1 MIEDPQY
8 IRLAGLDL
16 TNSMF
21 EEIVNNMSYNTKI
34 DTRELYLNNNLLN
47 GKISFS
53 EFPNLTLLHCANN
66 QIEELEE
73 PLPKNLKN
81 LFLYNN
87 NFVKI
92 PDLPQGLTYL
102 NVQGCKLTTLPNLP
116 NTLISL
122 SLNYYIN
129 FDGEDSHYI
138 DLKKLPFNV
147 KKSIVVL
154 LNKKDFRHDFTDNDL
169 KIFDEF
175 KQQQRD
181 IFNFKHATALSK
193 NYDELRVENRNNK
206 KLEKLY
212 KLFVV
217 VNVLEFLGDK

>member
-1 MIEDPQY
+1 MIDDPQY

-16 TNSMF
+16 TNNMF
-21 EEIVNNMSYNTKI
+21 EEIVNNMSYDIKI
-34 DTRELYLNNNLLN
+34 DTHELYLNNNLLS

-53 EFPNLTLLHCANN
+53 EFPNLTILHCANN

-92 PDLPQGLTYL
+92 PDLPQGLRYL
-102 NVQGCKLTTLPNLP
+102 NVQGCNLTTLPNLP
-116 NTLISL
+116 NMLVDL
-122 SLNYYIN
+122 SLNYLSFDGEESHYIN
-129 FDGEDSHYI
+129 F
-138 DLKKLPFNV
+138 KKLPFNV

-154 LNKKDFRHDFTDNDL
+154 LNKKDFRHDFTENDL
-169 KIFDEF
+169 KIFDDF

-181 IFNFKHATALSK
+181 VANFKHAIALSK
-193 NYDELRVENRNNK
+193 NYDDLKVENRNNK
-206 KLEKLY
+206 ILQKMY
-212 KLFVV
+212 NLFIII
-217 VNVLEFLGDK
+217 NVLEFLG